1 MAIDTM
7 NILVIRSA
15 ALVFNQTL
23 QSLKQEFPDSRITV
37 LAPESMEESV
47 RQTPLVD
54 EVVPF
59 RHPGRMTAFRLGST
73 QITQLKRQR
82 FDLAVSLYNVDHG
95 LGYANIDIIAW
106 AVKARQTRGYNPQGR
121 WVEHKGPAVF
131 KKAIM
136 EKTTLIW
143 ALLNVTATG
152 ILFFLI
158 TLGILGEWVLRK
170 CFSFDSQAIEPTVK
184 KSQSSQATVT
194 PAKIASQV

>member
-1 MAIDTM
+1 MDMKTI

-47 RQTPLVD
+47 RQAPQVD
-54 EVVPF
+54 EVIPF
-59 RHPGRMTAFRLGST
+59 RHPGRMTVFRLGSA
-73 QITQLKRQR
+73 QITQLKRRR
-82 FDLAVSLYNVDHG
+82 FDLAVGLYNVDHG
-95 LGYANIDIIAW
+95 LGYSNIDMIAW
-106 AVKARQTRGYNPQGR
+106 AVKARQIRGYNPQGR

-131 KKAIM
+131 KKALM

-143 ALLNVTATG
+143 ALLNFIATG

-170 CFSFDSQAIEPTVK
+170 CFVFNSQGTEPALQKANSCKT
-184 KSQSSQATVT
+184 TVT
-194 PAKIASQV
+194 STKVVSQV

>member
-1 MAIDTM
+1 MKTI

-23 QSLKQEFPDSRITV
+23 QSLKQEFPASRITV

-47 RQTPLVD
+47 KQVPLVD
-54 EVVPF
+54 EVIPV
-59 RHPGRMTAFRLGST
+59 RHSGRMTVFRLGSE
-73 QITQLKRQR
+73 QITQLKRRR

-95 LGYANIDIIAW
+95 LGYSNIDIIAW
-106 AVKARQTRGYNPQGR
+106 AVKARQTRGYNPQGQ
-121 WVEHKGPAVF
+121 WVEHKGSGVL
-131 KKAIM
+131 KKALM

-143 ALLNVTATG
+143 VMLNFAATG

-170 CFSFDSQAIEPTVK
+170 FFVSN
-184 KSQSSQATVT
+184 SQATEPAVQNSKSSKATVT
-194 PAKIASQV
+194 STEVVSQV